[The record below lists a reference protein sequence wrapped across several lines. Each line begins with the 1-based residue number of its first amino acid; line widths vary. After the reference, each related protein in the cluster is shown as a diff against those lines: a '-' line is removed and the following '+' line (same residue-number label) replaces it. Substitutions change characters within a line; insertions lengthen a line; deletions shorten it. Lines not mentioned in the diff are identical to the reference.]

1 MDLKPSEIKY
11 AEKYIRRLEKDAR
24 HWTWMRWTMLVAS
37 MFILA
42 ISIYSF
48 SKLADINE
56 SISGVFSL
64 HRSNYDPK
72 EVELFVTGHLMNL
85 RLEMV
90 FILRI
95 SLQALLGGVWL
106 IYSLINWNRHL
117 KSALIAKVLR
127 KLVSEE

>member
-1 MDLKPSEIKY
+1 
-11 AEKYIRRLEKDAR
+11 
-24 HWTWMRWTMLVAS
+24 MRWTMLVAS